1 MELSFQKEEFSPSV
15 QPVYSPIL
23 PYPPV
28 SSGFM
33 IFLWVSYLPLPV
45 QPFEFP
51 LLPSAFPPLCLLPV
65 ITYYNFENKV
75 AKVEMFSE
83 GINFIV
89 MCILS

>member
-1 MELSFQKEEFSPSV
+1 MELSIQKEEFSPSV

-45 QPFEFP
+45 QVPIITICIP
-51 LLPSAFPPLCLLPV
+51 PSLSPSCHYLL
-65 ITYYNFENKV
+65 
-75 AKVEMFSE
+75 
-83 GINFIV
+83 
-89 MCILS
+89 